1 MDEITVIKIL
11 LHINVWFKS
20 LSQQNYCAV
29 KMNTPYRYL
38 IIDECLYMQFV
49 EKVDFLWICR
59 SGRKEWSL
67 RASFMS
73 ASPASTWVSSPRNI
87 RSGGSVWPT
96 TQRHSTSLTSVSR
109 RARLVWGLNIDLLM
123 AGDICVLCKYAL
135 SLHFGLQSEDGDIQE
150 SFRFA
155 MDVIGGK

>member
-1 MDEITVIKIL
+1 
-11 LHINVWFKS
+11 
-20 LSQQNYCAV
+20 
-29 KMNTPYRYL
+29 
-38 IIDECLYMQFV
+38 
-49 EKVDFLWICR
+49 
-59 SGRKEWSL
+59 
-67 RASFMS
+67 MS

-96 TQRHSTSLTSVSR
+96 TQRHSTSSTSVSR

-135 SLHFGLQSEDGDIQE
+135 SPHFDLQSEDGDIQE